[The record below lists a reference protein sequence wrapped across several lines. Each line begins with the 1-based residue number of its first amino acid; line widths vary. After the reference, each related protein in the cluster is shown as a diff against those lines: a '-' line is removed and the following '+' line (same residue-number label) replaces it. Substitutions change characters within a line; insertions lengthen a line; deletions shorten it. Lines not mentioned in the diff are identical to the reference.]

1 MSDESSSSFDAKIER
16 LEKIAGILLPFV
28 VALVAGLYTLQKDHN
43 DSLTRAQQQA
53 RDDYQ
58 REWDKTQQQYSN
70 LTSLVPLLTSS
81 NPSVVATG
89 ISIYT
94 SEANAGHAPVDL
106 EDTIRRIGNADP
118 NLAGQVQAAVEA
130 TKVQMAS
137 ECKFN
142 PNGIYIH
149 VANSTEQLASG
160 QQLANFLRDAGFT
173 IQGVQRVDVAPT
185 STQLRYYFS
194 DANTAQATAITGKL
208 QKHGFEKVDP
218 VNLSPKYLKPGCPA
232 PGIFELWIGTATPL
246 AADGSGTK

>member
-1 MSDESSSSFDAKIER
+1 MPDSTGSNFDDTIER
-16 LEKIAGILLPFV
+16 WAKIAGILLPFV
-28 VALVAGLYTLQKDHN
+28 VALVAGLYTLQKDRN

-70 LTSLVPLLTSS
+70 LTSLVPLLTSQ
-81 NPSVVATG
+81 NPSAVSTG

-106 EDTIRRIGNADP
+106 EDTIKRIGNADP
-118 NLAGQVQAAVEA
+118 KLAGQVQAAVEA
-130 TKVQMAS
+130 TKVQLAS

-142 PNGIYIH
+142 PNGIYVH

-160 QQLANFLRDAGFT
+160 QQLANFLRSAGFT
-173 IQGVQRVDVAPT
+173 VQGVQRVDIAPN

-194 DANTAQATAITGKL
+194 DANNTQAAAITDNLK
-208 QKHGFEKVDP
+208 KHGFGKVDL
-218 VNLSPKYLKPGCPA
+218 VNLSPKYLKAGCPP
-232 PGIFELWIGTATPL
+232 PGIYELWIGTTTPL
-246 AADGSGTK
+246 AADGSETK